1 MLVDGESRPRW
12 RSQRVGGVWLDLGI
26 VSLRATDAVVTELFG
41 TSLRSAQVLADSG
54 DGAGAALV
62 ARARALHEKGRQVP
76 KSTLRLQAAHAERV
90 ARRMA
95 GTADKRSLFFFH
107 LSTFFGLAVSYWF
120 DREGRWPEAPDEA
133 LESIRAA
140 DPEYASLLDDLA
152 GDAGTDVKT
161 QAAGQIAG
169 RLVDG

>member
-26 VSLRATDAVVTELFG
+26 VPLRATDAVVTELFG

-76 KSTLRLQAAHAERV
+76 KKLFHNV
-90 ARRMA
+90 RR
-95 GTADKRSLFFFH
+95 
-107 LSTFFGLAVSYWF
+107 
-120 DREGRWPEAPDEA
+120 
-133 LESIRAA
+133 
-140 DPEYASLLDDLA
+140 
-152 GDAGTDVKT
+152 
-161 QAAGQIAG
+161 
-169 RLVDG
+169 